1 MDITVYL
8 PDDTGKWAKENDLPL
23 SRLLRGAVEAEREQ
37 RKAGAAMPEASNS
50 WRDPTAAW
58 WAKADRAQQHIQDI
72 GAMMAAFGQATAFEI
87 RREPTD
93 EPGKVAFRL
102 HVNDP
107 VPVQLLTTIGD
118 ALHNMRSSLDSVA
131 YELARRHLGD
141 VMTDNQQGATQ
152 FPICLDRAQF
162 DSFLSRRDQRDLYGE
177 HERNA
182 LRCVQPFALREEAAA
197 HGVTFATTPEEEYR
211 IDVLAR
217 LSHVNNLDKH
227 RRLPFLAWYVDFVY
241 LTGEAPG
248 FGWSLTRSK
257 PAGLQHNDVIGYLT
271 FPEGDSDPSPNLKIE
286 MRLALAD
293 DLGYAGDFVGVLERW
308 HSYLANWVL
317 PRIFAVADGKPP
329 PMFIGSPMP

>member
-8 PDDTGKWAKENDLPL
+8 PDETGRWAKENDLPL
-23 SRLLRGAVEAEREQ
+23 SRLLRGAVEVEREE
-37 RKAGAAMPEASNS
+37 RKPVSATPGDANT

-58 WAKADRAQQHIQDI
+58 WAKAARAQRHIQDI
-72 GAMMAAFGQATAFEI
+72 GSKMAAFGHGTAFEI

-102 HVNDP
+102 HVIKP

-118 ALHNMRSSLDSVA
+118 ALHNLRSCLDAVA

-141 VMTDNQQGATQ
+141 VMTDKQQGATQ
-152 FPICLDRAQF
+152 FPICSDRAQF
-162 DSFLSRRDQRDLYGE
+162 ESFLSRKDQRDLYGE
-177 HERNA
+177 HARNA

-241 LTGEAPG
+241 LTGDAPG
-248 FGWSLTRSK
+248 FGWSLARPK
-257 PAGLQHNDVIGYLT
+257 PAGLQDGDLIGHLT
-271 FPEGDSDPSPNLKIE
+271 FSEGRSDPSPNLKIE

-308 HSYLANWVL
+308 HSYLVGWVL
-317 PRIFAVADGKPP
+317 PRIFIVADGNPP
-329 PMFIGSPMP
+329 PMFIGSPR